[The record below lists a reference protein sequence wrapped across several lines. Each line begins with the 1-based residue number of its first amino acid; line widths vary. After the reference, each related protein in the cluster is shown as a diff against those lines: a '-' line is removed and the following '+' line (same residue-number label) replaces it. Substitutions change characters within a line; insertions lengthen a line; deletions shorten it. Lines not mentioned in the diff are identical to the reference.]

1 MLLEK
6 FRSISHLS
14 PYTLTATYACSALN
28 ILCISFSTNYKKL
41 QVTLQHLTGNR
52 VGAEANS
59 NKMKTEEQA
68 LLLGS
73 SLHLG
78 MCMPLP
84 WKTGVGSSVPG
95 PSVSANPGRKKYISR
110 LLLLPLSAIQL
121 LLQLHLQDI
130 SFSSEI
136 IGLACSMLNGVNN
149 NANLVLQFRSTA
161 NKIPKPYEIYIWDWS
176 KDPQFKQ
183 LNLKDM
189 LFSSET
195 KWKSILISGETTFFK
210 ALRTY
215 T

>member
-1 MLLEK
+1 MLLLEK

-28 ILCISFSTNYKKL
+28 ILCISFSTNYKQL

-84 WKTGVGSSVPG
+84 WKTEVLVAVCLAPHS
-95 PSVSANPGRKKYISR
+95 
-110 LLLLPLSAIQL
+110 
-121 LLQLHLQDI
+121 LQI
-130 SFSSEI
+130 
-136 IGLACSMLNGVNN
+136 
-149 NANLVLQFRSTA
+149 LVVR
-161 NKIPKPYEIYIWDWS
+161 NI
-176 KDPQFKQ
+176 
-183 LNLKDM
+183 
-189 LFSSET
+189 
-195 KWKSILISGETTFFK
+195 
-210 ALRTY
+210 
-215 T
+215 